1 MFAKFSVQCNC
12 LSGRGDNR
20 HSMNNLIKELEFC
33 GCMCYNNRTYNN
45 RNNTKQQEE
54 MTQQELDNII
64 KTLKAIPESNDDM
77 ARTILKAAADSIT
90 LKRIKSLTG
99 ESNEIISQSDGGSD
113 VLAFSRKEIDSMP
126 RTFRKQ
132 FRTKGIT
139 AHVRKRP
146 SGKHKYN
153 FEIRCQVNLQKIAVS
168 SNSLEDAKR
177 KFIKRLE
184 EIDAG
189 VVQQKSNGVPTTFD
203 KFANYYF
210 EKFHKR
216 KVSASAYRVAMS
228 NYKNHVLPHFGD
240 MPLKQITA
248 DKCQALLDR
257 LIAEDKPRTEENV
270 HSMLNM
276 LFKAAIKHGILQH
289 NPIDMV
295 FHTKHAREHGK
306 ALTKDEEQLL
316 LSSTAGTPYQKM
328 FAIGLYTGLR
338 PNEYK
343 TAVIQGDFIIANNS
357 KRKNGKKELKKI
369 PITPMLAPYL
379 EDTTELYFTRLEQI
393 RNKFNK
399 ILPNHKLYDL
409 RTTFYTRCT
418 ECGIAEAAI
427 KEYVG
432 HALGGLADTYT
443 DLSDDFL
450 RAEGRKFLY

>member
-1 MFAKFSVQCNC
+1 MTV
-12 LSGRGDNR
+12 
-20 HSMNNLIKELEFC
+20 
-33 GCMCYNNRTYNN
+33 T
-45 RNNTKQQEE
+45 TKQQEE

-90 LKRIKSLTG
+90 LERIKSLTG
-99 ESNEIISQSDGGSD
+99 GSNEVILQSDGSSD

-146 SGKHKYN
+146 SGKHKCN

-189 VVQQKSNGVPTTFD
+189 IVQQKNNGVPTMFD
-203 KFANYYF
+203 QFANYYF

-216 KVSASAYRVAMS
+216 KVSASTYRVAMS

-248 DKCQALLDR
+248 DKCQELLDR

-270 HSMLNM
+270 HTMLNM
-276 LFKAAIKHGILQH
+276 LFKAAIKHGVIQH

-295 FHTKHAREHGK
+295 FHTKHEREHGK
-306 ALTKDEEQLL
+306 ALTKDEEKLL
-316 LSSTAGTPYQKM
+316 LSSTEGTPYQQM

-343 TAVIQGDFIIANNS
+343 TAYIENGFIVANNS
-357 KRKNGKKELKKI
+357 KRKNGKVELKKI
-369 PITPMLAPYL
+369 PITPMLAPYVKEGDSL
-379 EDTTELYFTRLEQI
+379 SFYRLEQI
-393 RNKFNK
+393 RHKFNG
-399 ILPNHKLYDL
+399 ILPSHKLYDL
-409 RTTFYTRCT
+409 RTTFYTRCM
-418 ECGIAEAAI
+418 ECGVAEAAI
-427 KEYVG
+427 KKYVG
-432 HALGGLADTYT
+432 HTLGGLADTYA
-443 DLSDDFL
+443 DLGDDFL
-450 RAEGRKFLY
+450 KREGQKLRY

>member
-1 MFAKFSVQCNC
+1 MKQTTIPALKPPSPHRYFSIKNEKLQAVDELKRQQEFAKVTGTPIPPTP
-12 LSGRGDNR
+12 L
-20 HSMNNLIKELEFC
+20 L
-33 GCMCYNNRTYNN
+33 
-45 RNNTKQQEE
+45 KQQ
-54 MTQQELDNII
+54 
-64 KTLKAIPESNDDM
+64 A
-77 ARTILKAAADSIT
+77 
-90 LKRIKSLTG
+90 
-99 ESNEIISQSDGGSD
+99 EI
-113 VLAFSRKEIDSMP
+113 
-126 RTFRKQ
+126 
-132 FRTKGIT
+132 
-139 AHVRKRP
+139 
-146 SGKHKYN
+146 
-153 FEIRCQVNLQKIAVS
+153 
-168 SNSLEDAKR
+168 
-177 KFIKRLE
+177 
-184 EIDAG
+184 
-189 VVQQKSNGVPTTFD
+189 NGVPTTFD
-203 KFANYYF
+203 RFANYYF

-216 KVSASAYRVAMS
+216 KVCEETYRVTLS

-240 MPLKQITA
+240 IPLNSIMA
-248 DKCQALLDR
+248 DKCQELLDR
-257 LIAEDKPRTEENV
+257 LIAENKV
-270 HSMLNM
+270 M
-276 LFKAAIKHGILQH
+276 KH
-289 NPIDMV
+289 NPMDMV
-295 FHTKHAREHGK
+295 FHTKHEREHGK
-306 ALTKDEEQLL
+306 ALTKDEEKLL
-316 LSSTAGTPYQKM
+316 LSSTEGTPYQKM

>member
-1 MFAKFSVQCNC
+1 MKQTTIPALKPPSPHRYFSIKNEKLQAVDELKRQQEFAKVTGAPITPTP
-12 LSGRGDNR
+12 L
-20 HSMNNLIKELEFC
+20 L
-33 GCMCYNNRTYNN
+33 
-45 RNNTKQQEE
+45 KQQV
-54 MTQQELDNII
+54 
-64 KTLKAIPESNDDM
+64 
-77 ARTILKAAADSIT
+77 
-90 LKRIKSLTG
+90 
-99 ESNEIISQSDGGSD
+99 EI
-113 VLAFSRKEIDSMP
+113 
-126 RTFRKQ
+126 
-132 FRTKGIT
+132 
-139 AHVRKRP
+139 
-146 SGKHKYN
+146 
-153 FEIRCQVNLQKIAVS
+153 
-168 SNSLEDAKR
+168 
-177 KFIKRLE
+177 
-184 EIDAG
+184 
-189 VVQQKSNGVPTTFD
+189 NGVPTTFD
-203 KFANYYF
+203 RFANYYF

-216 KVSASAYRVAMS
+216 KVCEETYRVTLS

-240 MPLKQITA
+240 MPLNSIIA
-248 DKCQALLDR
+248 DKCQELLYR
-257 LIAEDKPRTEENV
+257 LIAENTVMK
-270 HSMLNM
+270 
-276 LFKAAIKHGILQH
+276 H
-289 NPIDMV
+289 NPMDMV
-295 FHTKHAREHGK
+295 FHTKHEREHGK

-343 TAVIQGDFIIANNS
+343 TAYIENGFIVANNS